1 MSHSG
6 NRYGMGFLGDP
17 YPQAEIRWDI
27 IGHAIL
33 INWSLSHLQIAFCNM
48 VPETKWKYHMMRG
61 NNSSSWEKQNYKAE
75 DFVTITCAREHKDLE
90 DGSCSE

>member
-1 MSHSG
+1 
-6 NRYGMGFLGDP
+6 
-17 YPQAEIRWDI
+17 
-27 IGHAIL
+27 
-33 INWSLSHLQIAFCNM
+33 
-48 VPETKWKYHMMRG
+48 MMRG